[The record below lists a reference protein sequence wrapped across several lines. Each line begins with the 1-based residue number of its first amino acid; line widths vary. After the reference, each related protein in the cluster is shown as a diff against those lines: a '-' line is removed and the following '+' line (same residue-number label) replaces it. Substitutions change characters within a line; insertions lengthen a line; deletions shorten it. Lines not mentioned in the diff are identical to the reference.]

1 MRADPYPVQG
11 RECGSLYGNENE
23 RDPLM
28 DTTSHQP
35 AASAYSD
42 RGELGG
48 HQDDPTS
55 YRAEVLLPGAA
66 DG

>member
-1 MRADPYPVQG
+1 
-11 RECGSLYGNENE
+11 
-23 RDPLM
+23 M

-42 RGELGG
+42 RGESGG

-55 YRAEVLLPGAA
+55 YRVEVLLPGAA